1 MTTCK
6 INLNNSIENVK
17 EFVGL
22 TNASKFDIDIISGR
36 YVVDAKSIMGILS
49 LDIAKALDL
58 SIHAN
63 GDDAADFIDDI
74 RKFVVG

>member
-6 INLNNSIENVK
+6 INLNSIEDVK

-36 YVVDAKSIMGILS
+36 YVVDAKSIMGIFS
-49 LDIAKALDL
+49 LDITKPLEL
-58 SIHAN
+58 SIHAD
-63 GDDAADFIDDI
+63 GDNAADFIDDI
-74 RKFVVG
+74 KKFVVE